1 MHSFSKKCLVPLA
14 TMAEASETD
23 EAIQRKARGRG
34 TTATSGADVIRP
46 GKGITLVISN
56 EYIDNIIRI
65 IKSPEQLERLI
76 DGVSET
82 VKNEFFSIMTRL
94 YIDSLVTNILK
105 IKVNKG
111 RKHRKQNLRKT
122 NTTYCKLCT

>member
-1 MHSFSKKCLVPLA
+1 
-14 TMAEASETD
+14 MAEASETD

-56 EYIDNIIRI
+56 EYIENIIRI
-65 IKSPEQLERLI
+65 IKSLEQLERLI

-82 VKNEFFSIMTRL
+82 VENEFFFYHDKTVHRLTSYKYIKNKSKWSKKTQETKLTEDKYHLLQIM
-94 YIDSLVTNILK
+94 YIDWT
-105 IKVNKG
+105 
-111 RKHRKQNLRKT
+111 
-122 NTTYCKLCT
+122 

>member
-1 MHSFSKKCLVPLA
+1 
-14 TMAEASETD
+14 MAEASETD

-65 IKSPEQLERLI
+65 IKSLEQLERLI

-82 VKNEFFSIMTRL
+82 VENEFFSIMTRL

-105 IKVNKG
+105 IKVNKA
-111 RKHRKQNLRKT
+111 RKHRKQNLQKT

>member
-1 MHSFSKKCLVPLA
+1 MALLA
-14 TMAEASETD
+14 TMAEALETD

-34 TTATSGADVIRP
+34 TTATSGADVTRS

-65 IKSPEQLERLI
+65 IKSLEQLERLI

-82 VKNEFFSIMTRL
+82 VENEFFSIMTRL

-105 IKVNKG
+105 IKVNKA
-111 RKHRKQNLRKT
+111 RKHRKQNLQKT